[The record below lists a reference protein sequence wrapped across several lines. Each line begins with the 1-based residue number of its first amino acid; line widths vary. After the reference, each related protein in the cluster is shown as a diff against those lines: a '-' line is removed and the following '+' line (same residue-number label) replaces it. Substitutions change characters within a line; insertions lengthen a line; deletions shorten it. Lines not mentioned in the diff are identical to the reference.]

1 MRKSV
6 SFVMFVSILL
16 GITLFSFPSTSTA
29 QSKPDDHVALADVT
43 TGKAF
48 INLGLS
54 DPNRV
59 LRYFTIIEAAMV
71 SLTAQGVKPE
81 FIVTFFAGA
90 SPYVS
95 KDRKYIK
102 FQEYEI
108 ADKIQAKV
116 KAMSTKGGIR
126 FEQCGYAADA
136 LKIDVNSFIPEV
148 TVIGNSMLSAIG
160 YHAKGYLV
168 IRVE

>member
-1 MRKSV
+1 MRKLL
-6 SFVMFVSILL
+6 SFLLFITILCGVTLSSLPSI
-16 GITLFSFPSTSTA
+16 SKA
-29 QSKPDDHVALADVT
+29 QSKPDDHVALAGVT
-43 TGKAF
+43 VGKAF

-59 LRYFTIIEAAMV
+59 LRFLTIIEAAMG

-102 FQEYEI
+102 SQEYEI

-126 FEQCGYAADA
+126 FEQCGYTAEV

-148 TVIGNSMLSAIG
+148 TVIGNAMLSAIG
-160 YHAKGYLV
+160 YHAKGYVV
-168 IRVE
+168 IGVE